1 VSRTRHTLGHI
12 VVYHGCDAAT
22 GEKVLAGKDRLK
34 PSIQDYDWLGNG
46 IYFWADS
53 PERAWDWALA
63 RKAEAK
69 IKAPFV
75 VGALVYPG
83 LCLNLTDYG
92 VIEELRA
99 AYEVLKTS
107 RDGDGM
113 PTNSSPKNGVPL
125 LRRLD
130 CAVIEMLHQLRSEAE
145 LESYDTAF
153 GVFDEGDVA
162 YPGAGFKEKTH
173 IQLAVR
179 NLEVIVGYFRV
190 ATSAYAAA

>member
-1 VSRTRHTLGHI
+1 MSRTRHTLGHI
-12 VVYHGCDAAT
+12 VAYHGCDASV
-22 GEKVLAGKDRLK
+22 GEKTLAGKDQLK

-53 PERAWDWALA
+53 PERAWDWAYA
-63 RKAEAK
+63 RKADGK
-69 IKAPFV
+69 IQSPFV
-75 VGALVYPG
+75 VGALIYPG

-99 AYEVLKTS
+99 AYNVLETS
-107 RDGDGM
+107 RSGKGM
-113 PTNSSPKNGVPL
+113 PTNSRARDGVPL

-130 CAVIEMLHQLRSEAE
+130 CAVIETLHQLRSEAK
-145 LESYDTAF
+145 LDSYDTVF
-153 GVFDEGDVA
+153 GVFDEGDAA

-179 NLEVIVGYFRV
+179 NTDVIIGYFRV
-190 ATSAYAAA
+190 DTTAFPIP

>member
-1 VSRTRHTLGHI
+1 MSRTRHTLGHI
-12 VVYHGCDAAT
+12 VGYHGCDAAV
-22 GEKVLAGKDRLK
+22 GEAVLAGKDKLK
-34 PSIQDYDWLGNG
+34 PSVENYDWLGNG

-63 RKAEAK
+63 GRAAGK
-69 IKAPFV
+69 IKTPFV

-99 AYEVLKTS
+99 AYKVVETLH
-107 RDGDGM
+107 GGHEM
-113 PTNSSPKNGVPL
+113 PRNTRPKSGVPL

-130 CAVIEMLHQLRSEAE
+130 CAVIETLHQLRADDG
-145 LESYDTAF
+145 LDSYDTVF
-153 GVFDEGDVA
+153 GVFDEGDEA
-162 YPGAGFKEKTH
+162 YPSAGFREKTH

-179 NLEVIVGYFRV
+179 NPDVIVGLFRV
-190 ATSAYAAA
+190 DAATFPAP

>member
-1 VSRTRHTLGHI
+1 VSRTRYTLGHI
-12 VVYHGCDAAT
+12 VAYHGCDAAT

-69 IKAPFV
+69 IEAPFV

-83 LCLNLTDYG
+83 LCLNLMDYG
-92 VIEELRA
+92 VIEELRV

-107 RDGDGM
+107 RNGKEM

-125 LRRLD
+125 SRRLD

-145 LESYDTAF
+145 LDSYDTVF
-153 GVFDEGDVA
+153 GVFEEGDVA
-162 YPGAGFKEKTH
+162 YPGAAFKEKTH
-173 IQLAVR
+173 IQLGVR
-179 NLEVIVGYFRV
+179 NLDVIVGYFRV
-190 ATSAYAAA
+190 DTSAFAPA